1 MITDD
6 KQREFWTLENLSK
19 LPHERLER
27 VIRRL
32 ANTLAL
38 TRILLGRCLLA
49 IERTDFC
56 AETGCHSALHFARLI
71 KVEKREA
78 LDSMRIAGHLEE
90 LPLFSKA
97 CEENRICWSNL
108 RVVTR
113 IVTPETEEAWLDLAV
128 RLKPHRLAR
137 LVAGANRGD
146 TPAEAALNMV
156 EEVELRFRVAPEV
169 SELWSRAVG
178 VISRDH
184 GGTVNP
190 AEAFELILAD
200 FLGGQVEQLKVEA
213 AQDLV
218 APVEA
223 LAMQTHVCPGESK
236 LQLAGRLR
244 FNPSKRQAT
253 AAQRRAVLRRDGYR
267 CSCPG
272 CPNRLWLDV
281 HHVVFYCR
289 GGPTVPENLV
299 VVCSR
304 CHKNIH
310 QGILRVSGVAPQG
323 LVWRDRRGRELE
335 REPESGLL
343 EWLLEWARAG

>member
-1 MITDD
+1 MITDE
-6 KQREFWTLENLSK
+6 KQRQFWTVENLSQ
-19 LPHERLER
+19 LSHERLEQ
-27 VIRRL
+27 VTRRL
-32 ANTLAL
+32 SNTLAL

-49 IERTDFC
+49 IERSNFC
-56 AETGCHSALHFARLI
+56 ADTGCHSAIHFARLI
-71 KVEKREA
+71 KVDKREA
-78 LDSMRIAGHLEE
+78 QDAMRIAGHLEE
-90 LPLFSKA
+90 LPLFARA
-97 CEENRICWSNL
+97 CEENKICWSNL
-108 RVVTR
+108 RVVSR

-137 LVAGANRGD
+137 LVTGASRGD
-146 TPAEAALNMV
+146 TPAEAALNLV
-156 EEVELRFRVAPEV
+156 EEVELRIRVSPEV
-169 SELWSRAVG
+169 SELWSRAVA
-178 VISRDH
+178 VISRDN
-184 GGTVNP
+184 GGVVNP

-213 AQDLV
+213 AQDLA
-218 APVEA
+218 APPEA
-223 LAMQTHVCPGESK
+223 LAVQAHVCPGDSK

-244 FNPSKRQAT
+244 FNPATRQAT

-289 GGPTVPENLV
+289 GGPTVPENLI

-310 QGILRVSGVAPQG
+310 QGILRVSGVAPHG
-323 LVWRDRRGRELE
+323 LVWRDRRGREL
-335 REPESGLL
+335 
-343 EWLLEWARAG
+343 